1 VYTPEPGPTEEEGI
15 AMAPDGRSF
24 ITAVAPRFLRGL
36 NTEACADKRERL
48 SAWLFGWWG
57 SE

>member
-1 VYTPEPGPTEEEGI
+1 MYTPEPGPPEEEGI

-48 SAWLFGWWG
+48 NAWLFGW
-57 SE
+57 